1 MPRSVCYVRQL
12 FREIWSWEF
21 DPAHTGRFSGAGKYA
36 VLKLPFLFLQ
46 FYLDLVWPL
55 LKEPFFSSNFILIWF
70 DLCLWHGFGHWHWLW
85 WLCKTNL
92 LWYPFQILPAS
103 NLFVSSKQSLGSLIQ
118 PNMMGNVVWS
128 KKIGFTSESVAS
140 MAFDDSFKKFDPD
153 RFGLVGNVVGCNKK
167 QERWKRRGFTSAV
180 VPGLFLSPFYYLYPK
195 RWFLGNFLKTSIQTH
210 AEERGQQM
218 KKVEI
223 HLLCQKYILYYYWTT
238 FFQTVLWT

>member
-85 WLCKTNL
+85 WLYKTNL

-128 KKIGFTSESVAS
+128 KKIGFTSESVPS
-140 MAFDDSFKKFDPD
+140 MYV
-153 RFGLVGNVVGCNKK
+153 LNN
-167 QERWKRRGFTSAV
+167 GFW
-180 VPGLFLSPFYYLYPK
+180 
-195 RWFLGNFLKTSIQTH
+195 WFL
-210 AEERGQQM
+210 
-218 KKVEI
+218 
-223 HLLCQKYILYYYWTT
+223 
-238 FFQTVLWT
+238 